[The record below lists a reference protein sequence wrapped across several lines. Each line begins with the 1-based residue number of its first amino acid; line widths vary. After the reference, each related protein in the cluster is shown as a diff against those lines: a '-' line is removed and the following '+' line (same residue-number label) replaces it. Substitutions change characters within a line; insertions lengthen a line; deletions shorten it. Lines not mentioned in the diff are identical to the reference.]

1 MNLMIGDPLYALHV
15 NVLFLMLFSKYV
27 SLLMITDGN
36 SIMKLSSTRVLV
48 IQVRN
53 ICPKYLYNKTGQ
65 HV

>member
-27 SLLMITDGN
+27 SLLMNTNGN

-48 IQVRN
+48 LQVR
-53 ICPKYLYNKTGQ
+53 IRRFKEYLSEIF
-65 HV
+65 V